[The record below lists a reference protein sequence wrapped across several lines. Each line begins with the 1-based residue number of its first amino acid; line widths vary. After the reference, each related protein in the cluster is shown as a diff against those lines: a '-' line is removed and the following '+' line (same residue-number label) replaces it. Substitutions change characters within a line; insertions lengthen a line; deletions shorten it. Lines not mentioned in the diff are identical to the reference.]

1 MISKFAP
8 KREDMLIDLSQIKE
22 PLKLIDFTDDYFIT
36 PSGKVYRKYPNGYLP
51 RKNYINKRNG
61 YMYITIV
68 KLNGKKATY
77 RLHRLVAKIYIP
89 NPNNYPIVGHKDNI
103 KTHCEVDNLYWTT
116 NSENIQKAV
125 NDGLL
130 KNDKGYNDSQSI
142 PVIAYDKNYNEIA
155 RYGSVSECSRAC
167 HVSKSTVL
175 RHCNHK
181 IKTKTRTGYYFKF
194 QDT

>member
-1 MISKFAP
+1 MVK
-8 KREDMLIDLSQIKE
+8 
-22 PLKLIDFTDDYFIT
+22 
-36 PSGKVYRKYPNGYLP
+36 KV
-51 RKNYINKRNG
+51 
-61 YMYITIV
+61 
-68 KLNGKKATY
+68 TY
-77 RLHRLVAKIYIP
+77 RLHRLVAKTYIP

-142 PVIAYDKNYNEIA
+142 PVIVYDENYNEIA
-155 RYGSVSECSRAC
+155 RYGSVSECSWAC

-181 IKTKTRTGYYFKF
+181 IKTKTRTGYYFEF